1 LDCLSDLP
9 GRVRF
14 KSLDIY
20 YNADFSEYVE
30 KYINSLYGV
39 NSAKLTANTGSI
51 LIVYDIYKTN
61 LHLLKENIENA
72 LSSPIIKDD
81 IKLKNFEEYF
91 HAIRNRKNAKRKFLF
106 WSAFYLLLKIKG
118 SIYGKS
124 PISRNLN
131 VIKVAATVTIIGG
144 YPLIKRLYKKFA
156 KNVPTD
162 EDILLELTAL
172 SFTILRES
180 SRGILVLILKE
191 LNDYIKFSAEIESR
205 KALLD
210 SYGDIYKMAWTK
222 SPDGNNILVSVDTL
236 KIGDYVYTYPGEV
249 VSVEGVIEEGNA
261 VINTLYHTGQP
272 VISNTGKGFK
282 IYEGTAIIS
291 GDLKIKVTNLPDSTE
306 KIDISPEKLYLHNR
320 TKGFQNKM
328 SHVALGV
335 ASLSFLFTGNI
346 LNAFSVLLVL
356 SPKATSVALNSG
368 IKNYISLL
376 NKNHIYLRNV
386 NTFENILNVNNIIF
400 DKTGTLT
407 YGKMNIISITSFDNE
422 YTEQELLRICA
433 TCEFE
438 NFHPISITLQDACD
452 DIDISSIDSSVLIP
466 SEGIKA
472 NYNNNN
478 EVLIGNNKLMEDN
491 HIDLLKGKSKYID
504 SQKEFLIPIFIAINK
519 KLVGMIVL
527 DDIIRKDSKEL
538 VNRLKYSGINNI
550 SILTGDSHAKAQQI
564 GSQLGINKIYSNMN
578 YLEKAQI
585 VKDESTYDT
594 VMMIGDGVNDVY
606 AMRAADISVSFA
618 NSSCNKVKL
627 HSDCIIYDDS
637 LIRLTDL
644 ISISQKSYTA
654 INRTILFSNLYNIT
668 LGFIAFTGG
677 FNIFVAKSLNTLNS
691 LLVLLLNQR
700 IRYIKPGKIDN
711 RFYLK
716 EDNNPVKLLN

>member
-1 LDCLSDLP
+1 MDCLSDLP

-20 YNADFSEYVE
+20 YNTDLSEYVE

-39 NSAKLTANTGSI
+39 KSAILTENTGSI
-51 LIVYDIYKTN
+51 LILYDIDKTN

-118 SIYGKS
+118 SIYGKF
-124 PISRNLN
+124 PVSRNLN
-131 VIKVAATVTIIGG
+131 VLKVASTVTIIGG

-180 SRGILVLILKE
+180 SKGVLVLIFKA
-191 LNDYIKFSAEIESR
+191 LNDYIKFSAEVESR

-210 SYGDIYKMAWTK
+210 SSGDNYKMAWTK

-236 KIGDYVYTYPGEV
+236 KIGDYIYTYPGEV
-249 VSVEGVIEEGNA
+249 VPVEGVIEEGNA

-306 KIDISPEKLYLHNR
+306 KIDISPEKLYIHNR

-328 SHVALGV
+328 APVALGV
-335 ASLSFLFTGNI
+335 AGLSFLFTSNI

-422 YTEQELLRICA
+422 YSEKELLRICA
-433 TCEFE
+433 TCESE
-438 NFHPISITLQDACD
+438 NFHPISVTLQDACD
-452 DIDISSIDSSVLIP
+452 DIDFSRLNNSVLIP
-466 SEGIKA
+466 SQGIKA
-472 NYNNNN
+472 NYNNN
-478 EVLIGNNKLMEDN
+478 EVLIGNKKLMEDN
-491 HIDLLKGKSKYID
+491 HINLLKGKEKYID
-504 SQKEFLIPIFIAINK
+504 SQKEFLIPVFISINK
-519 KLVGMIVL
+519 KLVGMIIL

-538 VNRLKYSGINNI
+538 INRLRYSGINNI
-550 SILTGDSHAKAQQI
+550 SILTGDSDAKAQQV

-578 YLEKAQI
+578 HLEKAQI
-585 VKDESTYDT
+585 VKNESNSGT
-594 VMMIGDGVNDVY
+594 VMMIGDGVNDVS
-606 AMRAADISVSFA
+606 AMRVADVSVSFA

-637 LIRLTDL
+637 LTRLTDL

-654 INRTILFSNLYNIT
+654 ITRTILLSNLYNIT

-677 FNIFVAKSLNTLNS
+677 LNIFVAKSLNTLNS
-691 LLVLLLNQR
+691 LLVLLFNQR
-700 IRYIKPGKIDN
+700 IQYIRPSKIDN
-711 RFYLK
+711 SFYLK